1 MDLRSWPR
9 FPGDPRSGLTPGQP
23 RIADAYTRLVADV
36 TCVDGSA
43 LSVVPEA
50 VLDRDD
56 VPYEM
61 TVRLMLDGEP
71 FGVVGERC
79 GFFLATV
86 AVRLSRAI
94 AERGPVADNGLAGEW
109 VDPDDRFPPSS
120 MEAGARAWA
129 SDAGL
134 ATDDTWVQ
142 LMRYLPRERSL
153 FSFRRRDPDD
163 PARLGELRCSLR
175 TSKVWVDAD
184 AGGRG
189 RWKLRERA
197 VLDAWGE
204 SGRGVRAVLTAPE
217 LLEFLRVL
225 LAQADA
231 IGIAYADTGPID
243 LQRPVG

>member
-1 MDLRSWPR
+1 M
-9 FPGDPRSGLTPGQP
+9 
-23 RIADAYTRLVADV
+23 ADV
-36 TCVDGSA
+36 TCVDGSV
-43 LSVVPEA
+43 LTVLPEA

-61 TVRLMLDGEP
+61 TVRLLRNGEP

-86 AVRLSRAI
+86 AVRLARAI
-94 AERGPVADNGLAGEW
+94 SASGPVADDGMGIEW
-109 VDPDDRFPPSS
+109 VDPDDRFAPSS
-120 MEAGARAWA
+120 MEAGVKAWA
-129 SDAGL
+129 ADAGL
-134 ATDDTWVQ
+134 PVDSTWQ
-142 LMRYLPRERSL
+142 ELTRYLPRERSL

-175 TSKVWVDAD
+175 TSKAWVENGENGA
-184 AGGRG
+184 G
-189 RWKLRERA
+189 RWKIRERA

-204 SGRGVRAVLTAPE
+204 AGLGVRAVMTAPE
-217 LLEFLRVL
+217 LLAFLRSL

-231 IGIAYADTGPID
+231 IGVTYTDTGPID

>member
-1 MDLRSWPR
+1 M
-9 FPGDPRSGLTPGQP
+9 
-23 RIADAYTRLVADV
+23 ADV
-36 TCVDGSA
+36 TCVDGSV
-43 LSVVPEA
+43 LSVLPEA

-61 TVRLMLDGEP
+61 ALRLVRNGEP

-86 AVRLSRAI
+86 AVRLARATS
-94 AERGPVADNGLAGEW
+94 ASGPVADDGMTVAW

-120 MEAGARAWA
+120 MEAGVKAWA
-129 SDAGL
+129 ADAGRPPDTTWAEL
-134 ATDDTWVQ
+134 A
-142 LMRYLPRERSL
+142 RYLPRERSL

-175 TSKVWVDAD
+175 TSKVWVSTDER
-184 AGGRG
+184 GMG
-189 RWKLRERA
+189 RWAIRERA

-204 SGRGVRAVLTAPE
+204 AGQGVRAVLTAPQ
-217 LLEFLRVL
+217 LLDFLRML
-225 LAQADA
+225 LVQADA
-231 IGIAYADTGPID
+231 IGITYADTGPID